1 MLHRNKSLDASAKGL
16 YIARY
21 CIVQRSKGL
30 RRDNQSEGNMVKST
44 TTFFDPEFIKAPDFG
59 QWQAEFNRYF
69 ADFGKL
75 WANGK
80 ASNIDVNWLLAYQRK
95 NIEALTTAHQRAV
108 EGAQAVAKRQVE
120 LARAAAEDMSRATR
134 ELVAAGSVED
144 KLTKQTETAK
154 DAFQAA
160 VDSVNELAELIQ
172 KSQSQT
178 FEVIRKRVVDNFD
191 EVKAAFEPK
200 ATPTKKA
207 A

>member
-1 MLHRNKSLDASAKGL
+1 
-16 YIARY
+16 
-21 CIVQRSKGL
+21 
-30 RRDNQSEGNMVKST
+30 MVKST
-44 TTFFDPEFIKAPDFG
+44 TTFFDPEFIKAPDFS
-59 QWQAEFNRYF
+59 QWQSEFTKLF
-69 ADFGKL
+69 GDFSKL

-95 NIEALTTAHQRAV
+95 NIEALTAAHQRAV

-120 LARAAAEDMSRATR
+120 LARAAAEDLSKATK

-154 DAFQAA
+154 EAFEAA
-160 VDSVNELAELIQ
+160 VDSINELAELIQ
-172 KSQSQT
+172 KSQSQA

-200 ATPTKKA
+200 SATTTPAKKA

>member
-1 MLHRNKSLDASAKGL
+1 
-16 YIARY
+16 
-21 CIVQRSKGL
+21 
-30 RRDNQSEGNMVKST
+30 MVKNT
-44 TTFFDPEFIKAPDFG
+44 TTFFDPEFIKAPDFA
-59 QWQAEFNRYF
+59 QWQAEFNRFF

-95 NIEALTTAHQRAV
+95 NIEALTAAHQRAV

-120 LARAAAEDMSRATR
+120 LARATAEDLSKATK
-134 ELVAAGSVED
+134 EVVAAGSVEG
-144 KLTKQTETAK
+144 KLTKQAEAAK
-154 DAFQAA
+154 EAFEAA
-160 VDSVNELAELIQ
+160 VANVNELAELIQ
-172 KSQSQT
+172 NAQSEA

-200 ATPTKKA
+200 TTPTKKA

>member
-1 MLHRNKSLDASAKGL
+1 
-16 YIARY
+16 
-21 CIVQRSKGL
+21 
-30 RRDNQSEGNMVKST
+30 MVKST
-44 TTFFDPEFIKAPDFG
+44 TTFFDPEFIKAPDFA
-59 QWQAEFNRYF
+59 QWQAEFNRFF

-80 ASNIDVNWLLAYQRK
+80 TSNIDLNWLLAYQRK
-95 NIEALTTAHQRAV
+95 NIEALTAAHQRAV

-120 LARAAAEDMSRATR
+120 LARATAEDLSKATK
-134 ELVAAGSVED
+134 EVVAAGSVEG
-144 KLTKQTETAK
+144 KLTKQAEAAK
-154 DAFQAA
+154 EAFEAA
-160 VDSVNELAELIQ
+160 VANVNELAELIQ
-172 KSQSQT
+172 KSQSEA